1 MTGNEILRTMSH
13 WVTSRARSSKI
24 IWKGRSEA

>member
-13 WVTSRARSSKI
+13 WVTSRAWSLKI
-24 IWKGRSEA
+24 IWEGRRRW